1 MVKIFISY
9 AREDEKYKDE
19 LELRLKPFKM
29 NGNIESWNDRE
40 ILPGADWDENI
51 KSQIENAN
59 VMLFLISPNFIGS
72 DYINAVEIKRA
83 LERHQEKE
91 VIIIP
96 IIIRHSDF
104 SFLKISKFQ
113 ALPKDGKP
121 ISSWPDKDEAWYN
134 VSLGLK
140 KVFASINDGKII
152 LKKNEIKEDKDSK
165 DGENIKSQIQTLVSK
180 SKIDQALESLLAFAK
195 STKDD
200 DLFNSVILLSSR
212 YNNLKKSERQRI
224 ISSGDADVSRAQIT
238 HGLLSLLDEI

>member
-19 LELRLKPFKM
+19 LELHLKPLKM
-29 NGNIESWNDRE
+29 NGDIESWNDRE

-59 VMLFLISPNFIGS
+59 VMLFLISPNFMAS

-83 LERHQEKE
+83 LERHKEKE

-104 SFLKISKFQ
+104 SILKISKFQ

-134 VSLGLK
+134 VTLGLK
-140 KVFASINDGKII
+140 KVFAS
-152 LKKNEIKEDKDSK
+152 LK
-165 DGENIKSQIQTLVSK
+165 DGNISLNKNKIRESSDTNGSPDIKSEIQTLVSK
-180 SKIDQALESLLAFAK
+180 SEIEKALDALLDFAK
-195 STKDD
+195 TVKDD
-200 DLFNSVILLSSR
+200 DLFNSAILLSSR
-212 YNNLKKSERQRI
+212 FNNLKRSEMQGV
-224 ISSGDADVSRAQIT
+224 ISPSDAGISRAQIT
-238 HGLLSLLDEI
+238 HSLLSLLD